1 MAVAAVKRQRQSRA
15 SCLTGISK
23 IYRGKERFLPMDK
36 TGRLLERFHIDAP
49 LLSGAILLCF
59 VGLAVLYSA
68 GGQEL
73 GIVIRQGVRIALGMG
88 LMLVF
93 AQVPPQYLLRWVPWL
108 YAGGMILLVAVALFG
123 TGRGAQR
130 WLDVGLIR
138 FQPSEFMKI
147 IIPMT
152 AAWHLDNK
160 PLPPAFQD
168 ILIILLIIVAPVI
181 LIAKQ
186 PDLGT
191 AILIAGAGMAVL
203 FFAGIGWKYLGFT
216 ALGAAIG
223 APLLWSGMHDYQRQ
237 RLLTLLDP
245 EQDPL
250 GAGYHIIQSR
260 IAVGSGGLFGK
271 GWLNGTQSHLE
282 FLPESSTDFI
292 FAVFCEEFGFVGVLL
307 LLAAYL
313 FLIIRGFLI
322 ALEAQGIFPRL
333 LAASLTF
340 TLFIYVFI
348 NMGMVIGQLPVV
360 GVPLPLISYGGTS
373 LVTIM
378 ASFGILMAVHTHKK
392 LFL

>member
-1 MAVAAVKRQRQSRA
+1 
-15 SCLTGISK
+15 
-23 IYRGKERFLPMDK
+23 MDNSN
-36 TGRLLERFHIDAP
+36 RLLDRFHIDVP
-49 LLSGAILLCF
+49 LLLGAMLLCF
-59 VGLAVLYSA
+59 IGLVVLYSA

-73 GIVIRQGVRIALGMG
+73 GVVIRQGARVALGLT
-88 LMLVF
+88 LMLAL
-93 AQVPPQYLLRWVPWL
+93 AQVPPEYFLRWVPWL

-130 WLDVGLIR
+130 WLDLGLIR

-160 PLPPAFQD
+160 PLPPTFRD
-168 ILIILLIIVAPVI
+168 ILAILLIIAAPVV

-191 AILIAGAGMAVL
+191 AILIAGTGMAVL
-203 FFAGIGWKYLGFT
+203 FFAGIGWKYLGF
-216 ALGAAIG
+216 AAIVAAIG

-245 EQDPL
+245 EHDPL

-322 ALEAQGIFPRL
+322 AMEAQGVFSRL
-333 LAASLTF
+333 LVSSLTF

-373 LVTIM
+373 LVTIL
-378 ASFGILMAVHTHKK
+378 ASFGILMSVHTRKK
-392 LFL
+392 LFP